1 MAVAAVAVAAAA
13 AERRRARRVY
23 DRRVST
29 RQPPG
34 SASDATEVVA
44 PAAGPA
50 VGLRVVVR
58 GIVPAPPPRSIG
70 PGGVTVGSGPDNDLV
85 IADRRVSRHHLRL
98 TPHPGGVQVA
108 DLGSR
113 NGTFLGRARIQE
125 AVAQAGAVLEIA
137 DLRLAI
143 EPDVDAAEVPL
154 SPRHHLCG
162 LIGRSPAM
170 RRLFTL
176 IERVAPS
183 DYTVLIEGET
193 GTGKEVVAR
202 ALHELSPRR
211 TGPLV
216 VLDCAAISR
225 GLVESALF
233 GHVRGAFTGADRD
246 RDGALTRADR
256 GTLFIDELNSLPLET
271 QAKLLRAIE
280 TRRFLPVGGED
291 ERTVDLRV
299 VAASNVPLAGEVAAG
314 RFRADLFYR
323 LSVVRIELA
332 PLRGRLEDIPA
343 LVEHFLRAAGR
354 ELEVGGRNLDL
365 LLGGAWPGNVR
376 ELRNTIE
383 RALALGGP
391 APLGFDELPISIG
404 DATPTLAWPVALDLP
419 FKEAKDQLVSAFE
432 RVYATQLLD
441 RAGGNLSE
449 AARRAGL
456 SRRHLFDL
464 VRKHGLERGDRDRT
478 PDPDGGG
485 AAPDPEH
492 G

>member
-1 MAVAAVAVAAAA
+1 
-13 AERRRARRVY
+13 VY
-23 DRRVST
+23 DRPVST

-44 PAAGPA
+44 PATGPA
-50 VGLRVVVR
+50 VGLRVVVS
-58 GIVPAPPPRSIG
+58 GVVPAPPPRSIG

-85 IADRRVSRHHLRL
+85 LDDRRVSRHHLRL
-98 TPHPGGVQVA
+98 SPHPGGVQVA

-113 NGTFLGRARIQE
+113 NGTFLGRARIKQ

-143 EPDVDAAEVPL
+143 EPDVETAEVPP
-154 SPRHHLCG
+154 SPRRELCG
-162 LIGRSPAM
+162 LIGRSAAM

-211 TGPLV
+211 ARPLV
-216 VLDCAAISR
+216 VLDCAAISS

-246 RDGALTRADR
+246 RDGALARADG
-256 GTLFIDELNSLPLET
+256 GTLFIDELNSMPADT

-280 TRRFLPVGGED
+280 TRRFLPVGGEH
-291 ERTVDLRV
+291 ERAVDLRV
-299 VAASNVPLAGEVAAG
+299 VAAANVPLAGEVAAG

-323 LSVVRIELA
+323 LSVIRIELP
-332 PLRGRLEDIPA
+332 PLRSRLEDVPA
-343 LVEHFLRAAGR
+343 LVQHFLRAAGR
-354 ELEVGGRNLDL
+354 ETEVGGHNLDL
-365 LLGGAWPGNVR
+365 LLGSAWPGNVR

-383 RALALGGP
+383 RALALAGP
-391 APLGFDELPISIG
+391 GPHGFDDLPISRG
-404 DATPTLAWPVALDLP
+404 DAAPTMAWPIALDLP
-419 FKEAKDQLVSAFE
+419 FKEAKDQLVGAFE
-432 RVYATQLLD
+432 RVYVTQLLA

-456 SRRHLFDL
+456 SRRHLFDV
-464 VRKHGLERGDRDRT
+464 VRKHGLARDDDDGD
-478 PDPDGGG
+478 G
-485 AAPDPEH
+485 A
-492 G
+492 